1 MNTPMVQGEVGNH
14 GEFGAATSAG
24 SPKGTDMRVNVH
36 LKSKAAEML
45 LEGVVDPPLVG
56 DVLRAVR
63 ELGVKLAPVYP
74 KSRSRRL
81 KSEFVV
87 EVPDAATAERVVDRL
102 NHLDATTAVYVK
114 PADEL
119 P

>member
-1 MNTPMVQGEVGNH
+1 
-14 GEFGAATSAG
+14 
-24 SPKGTDMRVNVH
+24 MRVNVH
-36 LKSKAAEML
+36 LKSKAADL
-45 LEGVVDPPLVG
+45 LLDGAVDSPLVG

-63 ELGVKLAPVYP
+63 DLGVKLLPVYP
-74 KSRSRRL
+74 KSRNRRL

-87 EVPDAATAERVVDRL
+87 EVPDRETADRVVDRL
-102 NHLDATTAVYVK
+102 NALDATEAAYYK